1 MKKNRIRLN
10 ESQLHRVIK
19 ESVKRVVREGKVGGS
34 DYFPEGTNPNTKDG
48 YLRLLVGKFVIEDG
62 MDSMQALKKANE
74 IINQK
79 FGK

>member
-1 MKKNRIRLN
+1 MLSALI
-10 ESQLHRVIK
+10 I
-19 ESVKRVVREGKVGGS
+19 
-34 DYFPEGTNPNTKDG
+34 FPEGTNPNTKDG